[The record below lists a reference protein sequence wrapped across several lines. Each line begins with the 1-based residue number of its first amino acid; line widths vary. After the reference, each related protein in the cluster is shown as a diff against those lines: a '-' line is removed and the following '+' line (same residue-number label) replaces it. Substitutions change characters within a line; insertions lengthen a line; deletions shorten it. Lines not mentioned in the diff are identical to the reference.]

1 MDVALV
7 FLRLGCLSFG
17 GPIAHLSY
25 LRAEIVE
32 RRGWLDD
39 DTYGDLVALCQFLP
53 GPASSQVV
61 FAIGMHRA
69 RIWGGLAALSCFTL
83 PSALLMIALAYGLAT
98 LVDLGNVAWIHGLK
112 LAAVA
117 VVARAVWGMGKALC
131 PDRARLCVCVISAC
145 LLLVVPGAA
154 AQLGVIVAGALLGW
168 WYYSATV
175 ETGSPPANG
184 GARGGHPVAAL
195 ALVLFGALLFFL
207 PALGSLTGSRTLD
220 VFDSFYR
227 SGALVFGG
235 GHVVLPLL
243 RAELVPRGWVS
254 DDQFL
259 AGYGAAQALPGP
271 LFAFAAYLGAMME
284 QGAQR
289 WLMGAWCLFAIYLP
303 AILLVGGALPFWHR
317 ARATVWARAALMGAN
332 ASVVGVLLAALY
344 DPVITESVRGAK
356 DVALAIAAFGLL
368 EYWKAPPWLVI
379 MTMAMAGSLL

>member
-1 MDVALV
+1 VPVALV

-25 LRAEIVE
+25 FRAEIVE
-32 RRGWLDD
+32 KLGWIDD
-39 DTYGDLVALCQFLP
+39 DAYGDLVALCQFLP

-61 FAIGMHRA
+61 FAIGMHSA
-69 RIWGGLAALSCFTL
+69 GFWGACAALFCFTL
-83 PSALLMIALAYGLAT
+83 PSALLMIALAYGLAA
-98 LVDLGNVAWIHGLK
+98 LAELRDVAWIHGLK

-131 PDRARLCVCVISAC
+131 PDPARLCVCLLSAC
-145 LLLVVPGAA
+145 LLLSNPGGA
-154 AQLGVIVAGALLGW
+154 AQLGVIVASALFGW
-168 WYYSATV
+168 WYYRTKV
-175 ETGSPPANG
+175 EGGSLPADG
-184 GARGGHPVAAL
+184 GAHRSHPVASL
-195 ALVLFGALLFFL
+195 ALVLFVALLVML
-207 PALGSLTGSRTLD
+207 PVLGSLTESRALA

-243 RAELVPRGWVS
+243 RAEVVPRGWVS

-271 LFAFAAYLGAMME
+271 LFSFAAYLGAAME
-284 QGAQR
+284 RGAQR
-289 WLMGAWCLFAIYLP
+289 WVMGIWCLLSMYLP
-303 AILLVGGALPFWHR
+303 ALLLVGGALPFWQR

-344 DPVITESVRGAK
+344 DPVITESVHGAK
-356 DVALAIAAFGLL
+356 DVALALAAFGLL

-379 MTMAMAGSLL
+379 LVMATAGALL